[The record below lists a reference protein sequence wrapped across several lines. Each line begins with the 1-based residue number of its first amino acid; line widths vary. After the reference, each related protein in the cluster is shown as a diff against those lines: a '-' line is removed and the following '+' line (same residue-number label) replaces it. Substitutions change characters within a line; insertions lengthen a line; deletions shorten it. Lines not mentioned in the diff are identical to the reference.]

1 MVLKS
6 KTKTKP
12 RRARDEGDEYE
23 GGTLINIVREDKTYR
38 TAKKRFELLIQDVD
52 AKALTQE
59 LFTLQTS
66 RNVNT
71 LSRKILQ
78 DALTRIVHASVDEI
92 LTRSRATT
100 IKMSALQALIAI
112 EELTSHL
119 SKYIMAKYNKQM
131 KAEGHTTITAQRAQ
145 VDVYMRR
152 FLEVKKQLEYV
163 DKLANMVVEDIDQ
176 SSYSL
181 KRITDA
187 IDMGRKD
194 R

>member
-6 KTKTKP
+6 SKKRRKT
-12 RRARDEGDEYE
+12 EGDEYE
-23 GGTLINIVREDKTYR
+23 GGTLINIVREDQTYR
-38 TAKKRFELLIQDVD
+38 KAKKQFDLLLQDVD
-52 AKALTQE
+52 TKSLIHE

-71 LSRKILQ
+71 LNRKVLQ
-78 DALTRIVHASVDEI
+78 DALRKIVDASVDEI

-100 IKMSALQALIAI
+100 IKMQALQALIAI
-112 EELTSHL
+112 EEITSHL
-119 SKYIMAKYNKQM
+119 SKYLLAKYNKQM
-131 KAEGHTTITAQRAQ
+131 KMEGHTTITAQRAQ

-152 FLEVKKQLEYV
+152 FLETKKQLEYV

-181 KRITDA
+181 RRITDA